1 MNPGL
6 RHSAVVRKRP
16 WVRNIQGAGSVETFL
31 LVSISTIL
39 ITRGYLELTD
49 YPQVGGRTL
58 HIAHALYGA
67 AAMVIALVTTWMFI
81 GNRAARRATVI
92 GGIGFGLFLDEVGKF
107 VTVDN
112 DYFYGP
118 SAEIMYITFLV
129 LLVFTKIVFTKIL
142 RNARPLTAHE
152 YTCNA
157 ARIAASG
164 LAHGL
169 TEKDKRAALEMLAIA
184 ASQNA
189 DGNTVDALRRLI
201 LDAPRTEDTF
211 GRFSR
216 SRTAIWLRGRLAAR
230 WIPIAV
236 GHILA
241 TFAFLGIVVGIIQ
254 IALGGVEFEDD
265 SRQITIS
272 QMGPASALLFASA
285 VLTFLIVV
293 PSIVRIRQSD
303 RTWPL
308 VGVRLAALTFTGLNA
323 LAHFATEGFGGIVRI
338 AFGALALFL
347 LSWHTSPRAKE
358 MPNPVLASPI

>member
-1 MNPGL
+1 MNPGGL
-6 RHSAVVRKRP
+6 THSAAVREHP
-16 WVRNIQGAGSVETFL
+16 WVRNIQGTGSVETFL

-39 ITRGYLELTD
+39 ITRGYLEITD

-81 GNRAARRATVI
+81 GNRVARRATVI

-107 VTVDN
+107 ITVDN

-118 SAEIMYITFLV
+118 SAEIMYVTV
-129 LLVFTKIVFTKIL
+129 LALLVFTKIL

-157 ARIAASG
+157 ARIAANG

-169 TEKDKRAALEMLAIA
+169 TEKDKNAALEMLDIA

-189 DGNTVDALRRLI
+189 DHNTVDALRQLV

-211 GRFSR
+211 GRFTQ
-216 SRTAIWLRGRLAAR
+216 SRTAIWLRRRLAPR
-230 WIPIAV
+230 WIPIVV
-236 GHILA
+236 GYVLA
-241 TFAFLGIVVGIIQ
+241 AFALLGIVVGIIQ
-254 IALGGVEFEDD
+254 ITLGGVEFEDD
-265 SRQITIS
+265 SGQITIS

-285 VLTFLIVV
+285 VLTLLIVA
-293 PSIVRIRQSD
+293 PSIVGIRQSD
-303 RTWPL
+303 RRWPH
-308 VGVRLAALTFTGLNA
+308 VGLRLAALTFTGLNA
-323 LAHFATEGFGGIVRI
+323 LAHFATEGFGGIVGI
-338 AFGALALFL
+338 VFGALALFL
-347 LSWHTSPRAKE
+347 LSQHTAPHTKE
-358 MPNPVLASPI
+358 LPNPVLA

>member
-1 MNPGL
+1 MSPTSGRTNSTPVRQ
-6 RHSAVVRKRP
+6 RH

-67 AAMVIALVTTWMFI
+67 AAMVIALVATWMFI
-81 GNRAARRATVI
+81 GNRVARRATVI

-118 SAEIMYITFLV
+118 SAEIMYITVLA
-129 LLVFTKIVFTKIL
+129 LLVVTKIL

-152 YTCNA
+152 YICNA
-157 ARIAASG
+157 ARIAANG

-169 TEKDKRAALEMLAIA
+169 TEKDKKAAIDMLDIA
-184 ASQNA
+184 ARQNT
-189 DGNTVDALRRLI
+189 DDITVDALRRLI
-201 LDAPRTEDTF
+201 LDAPRTENTF
-211 GRFSR
+211 GKFSQ
-216 SRTAIWLRGRLAAR
+216 SRTAMRLRRYLAAR
-230 WIPIAV
+230 WIPMTV
-236 GHILA
+236 GCILA
-241 TFAFLGIVVGIIQ
+241 TFAFLGIIVGIIQ
-254 IALGGVEFEDD
+254 INLGGVKFEDD
-265 SRQITIS
+265 SGEITIN

-285 VLTFLIVV
+285 ALTFLIVV
-293 PSIVRIRQSD
+293 PSIAGMRQHD
-303 RTWPL
+303 RKWPL
-308 VGVRLAALTFTGLNA
+308 IGLRLAALTFTGLNA
-323 LAHFATEGFGGIVRI
+323 LAHFATEGFGGIVGI

-347 LSWHTSPRAKE
+347 LSQHIALHTKE
-358 MPNPVLASPI
+358 LPNPVLT